1 MRVIVAALI
10 CGGVL
15 AGSTVLVAQRADT
28 AGAQRA
34 RMIAVLSANM
44 SGDCD
49 CTAGTRARDRIASKI
64 AESQTKANKIA
75 ESENKK

>member
-1 MRVIVAALI
+1 MRAFVAALI

-44 SGDCD
+44 GPNCD
-49 CTAGTRARDRIASKI
+49 CTAGTRARDRIA
-64 AESQTKANKIA
+64 NKIA
-75 ESENKK
+75 ESENEK